1 MHILHL
7 AMANLRAALVALSAT
22 NSSPLAT
29 GGGVGMPGL
38 VVLVSNLNEK
48 VCEGFHSCYLFVLV
62 RLRVDS
68 LLFLTT
74 NFMLVHLMLTSASYI
89 ILL

>member
-1 MHILHL
+1 
-7 AMANLRAALVALSAT
+7 MANLRAALVALSAT

-48 VCEGFHSCYLFVLV
+48 VCE
-62 RLRVDS
+62 DS
-68 LLFLTT
+68 TPAICLFLS
-74 NFMLVHLMLTSASYI
+74 V
-89 ILL
+89 

>member
-1 MHILHL
+1 
-7 AMANLRAALVALSAT
+7 MANLRAALVALSAT

-48 VCEGFHSCYLFVLV
+48 VCEGFHSCYMYLFVLV
-62 RLRVDS
+62 SLRVDS

>member
-1 MHILHL
+1 
-7 AMANLRAALVALSAT
+7 MANLRAALVALSAT

-62 RLRVDS
+62 SVRIDS

>member
-1 MHILHL
+1 
-7 AMANLRAALVALSAT
+7 MANLRAALVALSAT

-48 VCEGFHSCYLFVLV
+48 VCEGFLFVLV
-62 RLRVDS
+62 SLRVDS